1 MGGILG
7 PEARPP
13 PPKNFHRE
21 NIQNMHNK
29 EQEMQHKRNEESKM
43 TPENQQPWKMKRFA
57 SVESKLG

>member
-1 MGGILG
+1 MASMLG

-21 NIQNMHNK
+21 NIQSMHNK

-43 TPENQQPWKMKRFA
+43 TPENQ
-57 SVESKLG
+57 